1 MKGIR
6 FRRDRDSNPRSG
18 IALYLTPYT
27 LYLTKRLILSALL
40 IAATGAFFYDWRKA
54 HPRDIAL
61 VRLENEK
68 LFLVGID
75 PSYPPFAIIQNDL
88 IVGLDADLAREIG
101 RRLGATNT
109 AFRVLGYDGLYDALR
124 VGEADALISAVRFDP
139 ARLGDTRYSTAYF
152 DSGPVI
158 VSRAGY
164 ADMRA
169 LEGKRVAIEPGT
181 HGDETVRLWQ
191 RRLHQLERAAY
202 ESSMLA
208 LDALR
213 TGETDTALVDRLT
226 AQAYLKQNPDF
237 VITAQSPNPD
247 PVVIATRSSSG
258 ELLKRINTV
267 LDAMRADGTIATLLA
282 RWT

>member
-6 FRRDRDSNPRSG
+6 FRNTKS
-18 IALYLTPYT
+18 ALRLHT
-27 LYLTKRLILSALL
+27 LYLAKRLILSALL
-40 IAATGAFFYDWRKA
+40 LAATGAFFYDWRKA

-61 VRLENEK
+61 VRLENER

-75 PSYPPFAIIQNDL
+75 PSYPPFAIIQNDQ

-124 VGEADALISAVRFDP
+124 VGEADALISAIRFDP

-158 VSRAGY
+158 MSRVGY

-169 LEGKRVAIEPGT
+169 LEGKRVAVEPGT
-181 HGDETVRLWQ
+181 RGDETVRLWQ
-191 RRLHQLERAAY
+191 RRLHQLERAPY
-202 ESSMLA
+202 ESTTRA

-213 TGETDTALVDRLT
+213 NGEADATLADRLT
-226 AQAYLKQNPDF
+226 AQAYLKQYPDLR
-237 VITAQSPNPD
+237 IAPQSPNPD
-247 PVVIATRSSSG
+247 PIVMATRSSSG
-258 ELLKRINTV
+258 ELLKRINAT
-267 LDAMRADGTIATLLA
+267 LDAMRADGTLDALME